1 MSYQDLEIYIFF
13 FRRVGWA
20 PETEE
25 EQIQM
30 TIYSQILVVHYI
42 LQAKRERILHAS
54 SIGTPV
60 LSELDE

>member
-1 MSYQDLEIYIFF
+1 M
-13 FRRVGWA
+13 GWA

-60 LSELDE
+60 LSELDEWDSFQLESRTQAI